1 MRTRLFYIL
10 VVFLSCMSFSSYA
23 QLQVLGDGRV
33 QIGTLKEDE
42 DLLKATTLQV
52 LGSTGTNRAGS
63 KLAFGD
69 VEKAY

>member
-10 VVFLSCMSFSSYA
+10 IVFLGYMSFSSYA

-42 DLLKATTLQV
+42 DLL
-52 LGSTGTNRAGS
+52 
-63 KLAFGD
+63 
-69 VEKAY
+69 

>member
-33 QIGTLKEDE
+33 QIGTFYCMTIK
-42 DLLKATTLQV
+42 
-52 LGSTGTNRAGS
+52 
-63 KLAFGD
+63 KLAL
-69 VEKAY
+69 